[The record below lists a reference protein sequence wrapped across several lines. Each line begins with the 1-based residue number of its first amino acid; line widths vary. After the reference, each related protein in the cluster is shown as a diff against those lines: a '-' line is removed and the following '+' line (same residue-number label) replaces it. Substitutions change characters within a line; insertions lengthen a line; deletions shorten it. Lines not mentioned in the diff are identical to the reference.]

1 MKNAP
6 LFIKVDVSGGICK
19 RFVGRESVKKHFG
32 SFLFFAVFWVVEV
45 SIITKLPPSS
55 YKPAPVLQLR
65 HMVKQ
70 NFRRT
75 QVLLSISWH
84 DRKGRSIICF
94 IEQNGLSRLFF
105 IACSSCSTFCGLPLW
120 LFGEIPTLIHS
131 VWPIAKLQWLQS
143 SS

>member
-70 NFRRT
+70 NF
-75 QVLLSISWH
+75 SIFSEGGH
-84 DRKGRSIICF
+84 KFFFQFPDMIEKGR
-94 IEQNGLSRLFF
+94 
-105 IACSSCSTFCGLPLW
+105 A
-120 LFGEIPTLIHS
+120 
-131 VWPIAKLQWLQS
+131 
-143 SS
+143 